1 MMMLLANFLLLCSF
15 CAGDVS
21 QPEAFQTLT
30 LEASATIKCYVVG
43 NAACPKRVW
52 YKLTS
57 ERKLEL
63 VATVNSHENHSI
75 FANGFKYRYS
85 VKFNAKE
92 NHLIISTTS
101 WEDAGTYFCG
111 VLHHNNIH
119 FGNGTYLMV
128 KGIRSVVQHP
138 VSQSVQSGHSVTLSC
153 SVDSAQCT
161 AERIDVKWLWS
172 SNRSDSE
179 KIYLPGNRKA
189 SVCQS
194 TDSRD
199 MICVYTFHIKNFSS
213 INAGSYICVV
223 TSCGKTLLGNGSK
236 LIADV
241 TADKSPSFLII
252 IISSVSLPLCV
263 CVITMGICHCTGNWF
278 YTVTSY

>member
-128 KGIRSVVQHP
+128 KGIRSV
-138 VSQSVQSGHSVTLSC
+138 QSGHSVTLSC

-236 LIADV
+236 LIADGKKKEEIS
-241 TADKSPSFLII
+241 TLTIGGNLKRLRWRADTWSECVYL
-252 IISSVSLPLCV
+252 SVKQH
-263 CVITMGICHCTGNWF
+263 I
-278 YTVTSY
+278 